1 MKKKT
6 YYYIDR
12 WKKKIMKGKDK
23 EWNTLE
29 VNENRLKWD
38 KFYKQKI
45 IDRFQSMYDNRSEVI
60 KMKIPTARVV
70 RKTYKEN
77 KAKPYLEYVPKA
89 LVGIIQYNERLRRE
103 SEELNTQLKGA

>member
-23 EWNTLE
+23 QWNTLE

-38 KFYKQKI
+38 SFYKQKI
-45 IDRFQSMYDNRSEVI
+45 IDRFQSMYDNRSEVKKI
-60 KMKIPTARVV
+60 KIAKHRKKIVYT
-70 RKTYKEN
+70 KEN
-77 KAKPYLEYVPKA
+77 KKSFREYVPKA
-89 LVGIIQYNERLRRE
+89 LVGIVQSNERLRRE
-103 SEELNTQLKGA
+103 IEELNTQLKGA